1 MRTLMFVSTETFTGK
16 TGICLS
22 VAQRLTSQ
30 GQSAGYMKPVGN
42 LPTTVEGDLTDEDAV
57 FAAAVLGQQRQLADV
72 SPLILTASL
81 TDKLLL
87 GERVDY
93 RDSVL
98 AAFRRL
104 SQGRSVMILEG
115 TSHVNDG
122 KVFALSSPQVA
133 ELLGAAVILIS
144 KFANPYEIV
153 DDILVARER
162 FGDRFAGVI
171 FNWVRPQHLSVLE
184 SLILPFF
191 GAEKINVLGAIPK
204 DKTLLAVKVRELAE
218 LLRGEVLCA
227 ENHLDELV
235 ETFMV
240 GAMGQEQAL
249 RFFARKANKAVLTGG
264 DRADIQL
271 AALETPTKCLIL
283 TGNYY
288 PSASVLAVA
297 EAKGVPMIKVDMDT
311 LTAAQATESLVGRQR
326 VHDTARLAEVA
337 RLVDKH
343 LDFALLSSILET
355 ALTA

>member
-22 VAQRLTSQ
+22 VAQRLAGA
-30 GQSAGYMKPVGN
+30 GQAVGYMKPVGN
-42 LPTTVEGDLTDEDAV
+42 LPTMVEGALTDEDAV
-57 FAAAVLGQQRQLADV
+57 FAAAVLGQQRQLADL

-81 TDKLLL
+81 TDKLLS
-87 GERVDY
+87 GESADY
-93 RDSVL
+93 RESVD

-104 SQGRSVMILEG
+104 SQDKSVMLLEG

-122 KVFALSSPQVA
+122 KIFGLSSPQVA
-133 ELLGAAVILIS
+133 ELLGAAVVMIS
-144 KFANPYEIV
+144 KFANPYEMV
-153 DDILVARER
+153 DDILVARQR
-162 FGDRFAGVI
+162 FGSRFAGVI
-171 FNWVRPQHLSVLE
+171 FNWVRPQHEAVLE

-191 GAEKINVLGAIPK
+191 GAEKINVLGAIPR
-204 DKTLLAVKVRELAE
+204 DKRLLAVKVRELAE

-227 ENHLDELV
+227 QDHLDELV

-271 AALETPTKCLIL
+271 AALETQTKCLIL

-297 EAKGVPMIKVDMDT
+297 ETKGVPMIKVDMDT
-311 LTAAQATESLVGRQR
+311 LTAAQATEASVGRQR
-326 VHDTARLAEVA
+326 VHDSARLLEVG

-343 LDFALLSSILET
+343 LDFALLNGILEIP
-355 ALTA
+355 LTA

>member
-1 MRTLMFVSTETFTGK
+1 MFVSTETFTGK

-22 VAQRLTSQ
+22 VAQKLAAT
-30 GQSAGYMKPVGN
+30 GQAVGYMKPVGN
-42 LPTTVEGDLTDEDAV
+42 LPTTVDGALTDEDAV
-57 FAAAVLGQQRQLADV
+57 FAAEVLGRRAQLADV
-72 SPLILTASL
+72 SPLILTAPL
-81 TDKLLL
+81 TDKFLL

-93 RDSVL
+93 RKNVL
-98 AAFRRL
+98 SAFRRL
-104 SQGRSVMILEG
+104 SQGMNVMILEG

-122 KVFALSSPQVA
+122 KIFGLSSPQVA

-144 KFANPYEIV
+144 KFADPYEMV

-162 FGDRFAGVI
+162 FGAHFAGVI

-184 SLILPFF
+184 SLMLPFF
-191 GAEKINVLGAIPK
+191 TAEKINVLGAIPK
-204 DKTLLAVKVRELAE
+204 DKTLLAVRVRELAE
-218 LLRGEVLCA
+218 FLRGEVLCA

-271 AALETPTKCLIL
+271 AALETQTKCLIL

-311 LTAAQATESLVGRQR
+311 LTAAQATESLVGRER
-326 VHDTARLAEVA
+326 VHDTARLAEVG

-343 LDFALLSSILET
+343 IDFDLLSGILET
-355 ALTA
+355 ALTV